1 MSNET
6 DIYNYYLSYLNYKK
20 KLNRF
25 SNGAYSLLKISKS
38 ALEDFEYEYN
48 HNEGFKNLINNIIL
62 SQERDNKINNLL
74 NGEN

>member
-6 DIYNYYLSYLNYKK
+6 NIYNYYLSYLNYKK

>member
-6 DIYNYYLSYLNYKK
+6 DIYIYYLSYLDYKR

-25 SNGAYSLLKISKS
+25 SNGAYSLLKISNS
-38 ALEDFEYEYN
+38 ALEDFKYEYN
-48 HNEGFKNLINNIIL
+48 HNEGFRILIDNIIL

-74 NGEN
+74 SGEN